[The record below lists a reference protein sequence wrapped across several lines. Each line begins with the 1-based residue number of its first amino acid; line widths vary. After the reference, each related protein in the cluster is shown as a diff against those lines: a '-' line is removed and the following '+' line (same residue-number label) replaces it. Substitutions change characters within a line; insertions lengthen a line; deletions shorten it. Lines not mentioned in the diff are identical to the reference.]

1 MANISTS
8 IQLYDRVS
16 APIYKML
23 GALGNLTDAFESVE
37 SSMGDSFDT
46 SKIEEA
52 RRMTE
57 QAAQEVV
64 QLGDEIED
72 NTDSQ
77 DDFNKSVKS
86 GTSNMDGLVGK
97 VMALAAGYMS
107 LKAVSSALDLSDTMT
122 QTTARLNM
130 MNDGLQTTEELQQMI
145 FDSAQRSRGSYQD
158 SADAVAKMGIMAK
171 DAFKSNEELVD
182 FVEQLNKQF
191 TIAGTSQEG
200 VSSAMLQLTQAM
212 SSGVLRGEELN
223 SIFEQAPTIIQ
234 AIADHLGVPIGKIR
248 DLAQEGLISSTI
260 VKNALLSASD
270 ETNAKFEEMPLTW
283 GQAFTSIKNQA
294 LMSFQPVLNKI
305 NELANNPQFQ
315 TFVSNLTGAFST
327 IATKFL
333 DIMNIAG
340 VVANYISE
348 NWSVIAPIFWGIVGV
363 LGAYYGIMVA
373 CNVINRITALSEN
386 IKAAAQKRATGVTL
400 AQTVAQYGLNAAL
413 LASPLTWIVLAI
425 AAVIVAII
433 AWVKKMGGL
442 KIAWLIVVN
451 AIMTAWDW
459 VKIGFFTGVYW
470 IMDLWNKLKLGCMTM
485 ATGVANFIG
494 DMKASV
500 LTLLQG
506 MVNGAID
513 IINGFI
519 ETLNYIPGV
528 NISTIDHV
536 TFGTQAQIENEAAKQ
551 AREQA
556 LDDYAAEIEAGIE
569 EREAKL
575 EQMKVDARSATADR
589 LAEIEATRAELA
601 KPDDVNLQT
610 EVSAEDTQNKYDDLE
625 SSIGEIEANT
635 GKTANAVEITNE
647 DLKYL
652 RDIAERDVINR
663 FTTAEIKVDMTNNN
677 TINKDMDLDGVVD
690 YLATGVNEAMERAA
704 EGVHE

>member
-8 IQLYDRVS
+8 IQLYDRIS

-23 GALGNLTDAFESVE
+23 GALGNLTNAFESVE
-37 SSMGDSFDT
+37 SSMDGSFDT

-57 QAAQEVV
+57 QAALEVG
-64 QLGDEIED
+64 QLGNEIED
-72 NTDSQ
+72 NEDSQ
-77 DDFNKSVKS
+77 EDFNASVKD
-86 GTSNMDGLVGK
+86 GTSNMDGLMKK
-97 VMALAAGYMS
+97 VIGVAAAYAS
-107 LKAVSSALDLSDTMT
+107 LKTISSAMDLSDTMT
-122 QTTARLNM
+122 QTTARLDM

-145 FDSAQRSRGSYQD
+145 FESAQRSRGSYQD

-171 DAFKSNEELVD
+171 DAFKSNKELVD

-234 AIADHLGVPIGKIR
+234 AIADHLDVPIGKIR
-248 DLAQEGLISSTI
+248 DMAQEGMITSTI
-260 VKNALLSASD
+260 VKNALLSATN
-270 ETNAKFEEMPLTW
+270 ETNAKFGQMPITW
-283 GQAFTSIKNQA
+283 GQVFTSMKNQA
-294 LMSFQPVLNKI
+294 LMAFQPVLEKI

-315 TFVSNLTGAFST
+315 AFLSNITGALST
-327 IATKFL
+327 IATWFL
-333 DIMNIAG
+333 NIMD
-340 VVANYISE
+340 VAAMAASFISE
-348 NWSVIAPIFWGIVGV
+348 NWSVIEPIFWGIVGV
-363 LGAYYGIMVA
+363 VGAYYAIML
-373 CNVINRITALSEN
+373 ITNAQNKIAALQEKV
-386 IKAAAQKRATGVTL
+386 KAAAQMRATGATI
-400 AQTVAQYGLNAAL
+400 AETAAQYGLNAAL
-413 LASPLTWIVLAI
+413 LASPLTWIILVI
-425 AAVIVAII
+425 AAVIVAIV

-470 IMDLWNKLKLGCMTM
+470 IIDLWNKLKLGCMAM
-485 ATGVANFIG
+485 GVGIANFVG
-494 DMKASV
+494 DMKTSV
-500 LTLLQG
+500 LKILQAL
-506 MVNGAID
+506 VNGAID

-519 ETLNYIPGV
+519 EVLNYIPFV
-528 NISTIDHV
+528 SIDTIDHV
-536 TFGTQAQIENEAAKQ
+536 TFGTEAELENEAAKQ
-551 AREQA
+551 AREQE
-556 LDDYAAEIEAGIE
+556 LNDYAAEIEAGIA
-569 EREAKL
+569 EREGKL
-575 EQMKVDARSATADR
+575 EQMKIDARTATADR
-589 LAEIEATRAELA
+589 LAEIEATRAEIA
-601 KPDDVNLQT
+601 KEDDTNLQT
-610 EVSAEDTQNKYDDLE
+610 EVTNETQSEYDNLE
-625 SSIGEIEANT
+625 SNLGDIATNT
-635 GKTANAVEITNE
+635 GKTADALEITNE

-677 TINKDMDLDGVVD
+677 TINKDLDLDGVVD
-690 YLATGVNEAMERAA
+690 YLATGVNDAMERAA

>member
-1 MANISTS
+1 MMANISTS
-8 IQLYDRVS
+8 IQLYDRIS

-37 SSMGDSFDT
+37 SSMDGSFDT

-64 QLGDEIED
+64 QIGSEIED

-86 GTSNMDGLVGK
+86 GASSMDGLAKK
-97 VMALAAGYMS
+97 VMGLAAGYVS
-107 LKAVSSALDLSDTMT
+107 LKAVSGALDLSDTMT

-145 FDSAQRSRGSYQD
+145 FNSAQRSRGSYQD

-200 VSSAMLQLTQAM
+200 VSSATLQLTQAM

-248 DLAQEGLISSTI
+248 DLAQEGLITSTI
-260 VKNALLSASD
+260 VKNALLGASD
-270 ETNAKFEEMPLTW
+270 ETNAKFEQMPMTW
-283 GQAFTSIKNQA
+283 GQVFTSMKNQA
-294 LMSFQPVLNKI
+294 LMSFQPVLEKI
-305 NELANNPQFQ
+305 NEIANNPQFQ
-315 TFVSNLTGAFST
+315 TFASNIVGALST
-327 IATKFL
+327 IATWFL
-333 DIMNIAG
+333 NIMDVAAM
-340 VVANYISE
+340 VANFIST
-348 NWSVIAPIFWGIVGV
+348 NWSVIEPIFWGIVGV
-363 LGAYYGIMVA
+363 LGAYYGVMFA
-373 CNVINRITALSEN
+373 CNVINGIAAFTEKV
-386 IKAAAQKRATGVTL
+386 KAAAQMRATGATL
-400 AQTVAQYGLNAAL
+400 AYTVAQRGLNAAL
-413 LASPLTWIVLAI
+413 LASPMTWIILAI
-425 AAVIVAII
+425 AAVIVAIV

-442 KIAWLIVVN
+442 KVAWLIVVN

-470 IMDLWNKLKLGCMTM
+470 IIDLWNKLKLGCMAM
-485 ATGVANFIG
+485 GVGIANFVG
-494 DMKASV
+494 DMKVSV
-500 LTLLQG
+500 LNILQAL
-506 MVNGAID
+506 VNGAID

-519 ETLNYIPGV
+519 EVLNYIPFV
-528 NISTIDHV
+528 SIDTIDHV
-536 TFGTQAQIENEAAKQ
+536 TFGTEAQLENEAAKQ
-551 AREQA
+551 AREQE
-556 LDDYAAEIEAGIE
+556 LDNYAAEIEAGIA
-569 EREAKL
+569 EREASL
-575 EQMKVDARSATADR
+575 EQMKVDARNATAQR
-589 LAEIEATRAELA
+589 LAEIEATRAEIA
-601 KPDDVNLQT
+601 KEDDTKLPT
-610 EVSAEDTQNKYDDLE
+610 EISNTQNNYDHLE
-625 SSIGEIEANT
+625 SNIGDIATNT
-635 GKTANAVEITNE
+635 GKTADALEITNE